1 MVFLVLYNMQIK
13 EQHIRYTGIVMLS
26 LMIFFASTSDIG
38 MRGLTHNLVM
48 SFVNWQ
54 GAVWIMRY
62 YQKKYPRH
70 SQALNRILLEML
82 VTVMFIFAL
91 VSLNHWLSSLLYS
104 IPCQWSSI
112 PKSMVF
118 NLVITFF
125 IGAFYESRYLFERWQ
140 ASVIETQKLRRQT
153 TQSQLEVLK
162 NQVNPHFLFNSLNT
176 LLTLIPEDK
185 KTAQK
190 FTRKLEAV
198 YRYILQHQ
206 TQELTTVAREVDFIK
221 AYLFLQQI
229 RFGENLKVRLE
240 VNPTYLQHQ
249 MVPLSLQMLVENAI
263 KHNIVSS
270 TRPLY
275 LDIFTQNNQLIVR
288 NNLQLKKVTLAMR
301 ANSTHIGL
309 KNIKERYAFFSQQ
322 PVDIHTND
330 QVFEVTLPLL
340 TAPSN
345 YPKVEET
352 FTVAMS

>member
-1 MVFLVLYNMQIK
+1 MQIK
-13 EQHIRYTGIVMLS
+13 EKHIRYIGIVTLS
-26 LMIFFASTSDIG
+26 FMIFFASAGNIG
-38 MRGLTHNLVM
+38 IRGLTHNLAL

-54 GAVWIMRY
+54 GAVWVMRH
-62 YQKKYPRH
+62 YQKQYPKH
-70 SQALNRILLEML
+70 SQALARILSETL
-82 VTVMFIFAL
+82 VIVVFIFVL
-91 VSLNHWLSSLLYS
+91 VSLNHWLSSLLYN
-104 IPCQWSSI
+104 IPCRWSSI
-112 PKSMVF
+112 PESMVF

-206 TQELTTVAREVDFIK
+206 NQELTTVAREVDFIK

-229 RFGENLKVRLE
+229 RFGENLKVRLD
-240 VNPTYLQHQ
+240 VPSNYLPHQ

-275 LDIFTQNNQLIVR
+275 LDIFIQDGKLMVR
-288 NNLQLKKVTLAMR
+288 NNLQLKKITLAMQ

-309 KNIKERYAFFSQQ
+309 KNIKERYVFFTQQ

-340 TAPSN
+340 AAPTTN
-345 YPKVEET
+345 PTTKEVLT
-352 FTVAMS
+352 TAMS